1 MINIL
6 YILHVHKLLSVEK
19 GFFDPYVLPL
29 QVLVFPTD
37 SLISEFG
44 GALGLFLGF
53 SFIGLSDEL
62 RLVAKLFN
70 YLREQK
76 ENDNM

>member
-1 MINIL
+1 MCFFHP
-6 YILHVHKLLSVEK
+6 HVPPH
-19 GFFDPYVLPL
+19 

-53 SFIGLSDEL
+53 SFLDFIATMSNLF
-62 RLVAKLFN
+62 RKIFCKMAKSF
-70 YLREQK
+70 E
-76 ENDNM
+76 